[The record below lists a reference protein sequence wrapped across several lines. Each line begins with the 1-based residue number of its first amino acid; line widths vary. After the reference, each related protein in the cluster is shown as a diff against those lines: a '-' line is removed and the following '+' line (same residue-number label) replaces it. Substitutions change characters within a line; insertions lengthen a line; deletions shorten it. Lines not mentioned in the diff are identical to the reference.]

1 MSLTTDN
8 EDSHLS
14 SALFDYQNA
23 YLEEQRAILW
33 QIEEEKSKNA
43 LQQLHGQ
50 QSGCE
55 ASFASTRLLALST
68 LEGSEIEQLDTGSP
82 SHSYKEHEKQASPC
96 STFDDVQNDDDLIP
110 EQLRIL
116 EEIQGTSQRAYSY
129 PETTV
134 NEIITGDDVLQEQMS
149 IMQEIEVQDASTTKP
164 AAKVTSPPRSVAA
177 RRLLSHAIVEEQ
189 VEHYRITE

>member
-1 MSLTTDN
+1 M
-8 EDSHLS
+8 
-14 SALFDYQNA
+14 
-23 YLEEQRAILW
+23 R
-33 QIEEEKSKNA
+33 QIEEDKSKKA
-43 LQQLHGQ
+43 LQQLHGR

-149 IMQEIEVQDASTTKP
+149 IMQEIEAQDASTRKP
-164 AAKVTSPPRSVAA
+164 AAKVTSPPRLVAA
-177 RRLLSHAIVEEQ
+177 RRLLPHAIIEEQ